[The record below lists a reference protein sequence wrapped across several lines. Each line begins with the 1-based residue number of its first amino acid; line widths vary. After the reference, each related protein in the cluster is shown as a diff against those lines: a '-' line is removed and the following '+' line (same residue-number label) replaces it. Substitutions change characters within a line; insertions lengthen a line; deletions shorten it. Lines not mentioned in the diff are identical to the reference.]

1 MLLRGMAARG
11 CGQPEGRRSRQR
23 KGAAWC
29 HAQGTEGPCFL
40 LQAQLPQDEHL
51 DRHLGAFPPHPALSC
66 QGSQELRGDGHAAGS
81 AHLSRLWSFQMMHPT
96 ENVLSNLRDPEKLLT
111 LLSLNSL
118 PILWLVLR
126 ALVMLS
132 ETSQMVSRTLPNKA
146 LLAAWCWDRRQHHG
160 LSLAGSQEVG

>member
-1 MLLRGMAARG
+1 
-11 CGQPEGRRSRQR
+11 
-23 KGAAWC
+23 
-29 HAQGTEGPCFL
+29 
-40 LQAQLPQDEHL
+40 
-51 DRHLGAFPPHPALSC
+51 
-66 QGSQELRGDGHAAGS
+66 
-81 AHLSRLWSFQMMHPT
+81 MMHPT
-96 ENVLSNLRDPEKLLT
+96 ERVLSNLRDPKKLLT

-132 ETSQMVSRTLPNKA
+132 ETSQMVSQTLPNKA